1 MDDYRSALEFLHGR
15 YPALPLWAAGFSFGS
30 WIASTVGAE
39 DPRVKLLLAIG
50 PAVDHYDFSKMKQS
64 DKPKF
69 IIHGEEDE
77 HISIKEVRRFYSEC
91 AEPKEL
97 VVIDAA
103 DHLFDG
109 KTSEVG
115 DTVED
120 LLGDF
125 Q

>member
-1 MDDYRSALEFLHGR
+1 M
-15 YPALPLWAAGFSFGS
+15 
-30 WIASTVGAE
+30 
-39 DPRVKLLLAIG
+39 KLLLAIG
-50 PAVDHYDFSKMKQS
+50 PPVDRYDFSAMKQS

-69 IIHGEEDE
+69 IIHGEKDE
-77 HISIKEVRRFYSEC
+77 LISIKDVRRFYSEC

-97 VVIDAA
+97 VVIDGA

-115 DTVED
+115 DAVED